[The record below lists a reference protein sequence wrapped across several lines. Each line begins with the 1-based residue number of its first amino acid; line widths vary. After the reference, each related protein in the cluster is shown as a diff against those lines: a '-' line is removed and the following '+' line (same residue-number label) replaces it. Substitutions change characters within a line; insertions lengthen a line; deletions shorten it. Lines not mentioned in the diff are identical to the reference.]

1 MNGINWA
8 GLVTAI
14 IAFLTALTALIR
26 SHLTAKTVAA
36 VKKAASSPSGPAR
49 TGGA

>member
-1 MNGINWA
+1 MNGIDWA

-14 IAFLTALTALIR
+14 IAFLAAVTALIR
-26 SHLTAKTVAA
+26 AHLTAKTVAA
-36 VKKAASSPSGPAR
+36 AKKAASSPAAPAG

>member
-1 MNGINWA
+1 MNGIDWA

-14 IAFLTALTALIR
+14 IAFLTAVTALIR

-36 VKKAASSPSGPAR
+36 VKKAASAPSAPVKS
-49 TGGA
+49 GGA